1 LSVLIVECGDI
12 GSQTNADFVSDTK
25 KTKSCCVS
33 YCYKKEDATRLIQE
47 ELY

>member
-33 YCYKKEDATRLIQE
+33 SCYKREDATILIQKE
-47 ELY
+47 FY